1 MVSTAVPGVVEK
13 VLAAS
18 GFSKLNPVQEAALD
32 AGLLSGKNMVLA
44 AATASG
50 KTLVAEMAMLS
61 CLGRRKKTLYI
72 VPLKALASE
81 KYNEFKEKYGKSGVK
96 VALSVGDRDS
106 SDAWLAGYDVII
118 ATSEK
123 LDSIMRHGADWLS
136 LVGLVVADEVH
147 LIDSPNRGPTLE
159 VTLTRLMHL
168 ISPQVLALSATIRNY
183 KDLAGW
189 LSATAVKSDFRPV
202 KLYCGVFSGNEVSW
216 NPKKEK
222 LVLPGD
228 LPPVFEI
235 ARDTVRKGKQ
245 ALVFV
250 SSRKSAESLAEKIGD
265 ALRQE
270 IGPADKAKL
279 TKLSYDVSN
288 VLDHPTAQCRKLG
301 ECLQKGAVFH
311 HAGLVAGQRKFVED
325 AFRQG
330 LIKVICATPTLAAGV
345 NLPAY
350 RVIVKDMRRFESF
363 RGMDYIPVLE
373 IQQMMGRAGRPQYDT
388 EGEAILIAGTEME
401 AKKLW
406 NMYITGEPE
415 DIVSKLGMEPVLRT
429 HVLSLIATGGAS
441 TREELMDFFRKTFY
455 AHQYRD
461 MTAFEREMGK
471 VLATLRQYG
480 FVEDARGKDAD
491 AGVPGGFVR
500 ASSLSSA
507 GKEELRATKVGK
519 RVAELYIDPL
529 SANHMI
535 KGLSKMREE
544 KKESEL
550 SVLHVLSGCL
560 EMKPG
565 LSIRKRDTDGR
576 KDGEGETLSSFM
588 VQNNGHLVGRIPTE
602 WELDYEDFMRGLKL
616 ARLLSEWIEEKGE
629 DSILEDFGV
638 TPGELRARIEISDWL
653 FYSMQELCMLL
664 SMQDMATAVR
674 RARIRVK
681 YGIRQELLPLVKLRG
696 IGRVRARS
704 LFNNGYRTLE
714 GLRAAPLTSLAN
726 ILGPGIA
733 KDVQRQLSGPVS
745 VDDKWQQESVRD
757 ALDE

>member
-1 MVSTAVPGVVEK
+1 MVSAAVPGVVEK
-13 VLAAS
+13 VLSAS
-18 GFSKLNPVQEAALD
+18 GFSSLNPVQEAALD

-50 KTLVAEMAMLS
+50 KTLVAEMAMLNA
-61 CLGRRKKTLYI
+61 LGKRKKTLYI

-189 LSATAVKSDFRPV
+189 LSAVAVKSDYRPV

-222 LVLPGD
+222 LILPGD

-250 SSRKSAESLAEKIGD
+250 SSRKSAESLAEKVGD
-265 ALRQE
+265 SLRGE
-270 IGPADKAKL
+270 IAPDEKIKL
-279 TKLSYDVSN
+279 TKLSHDVAN
-288 VLDHPTAQCRKLG
+288 VLDHPTAQCRKLA

-311 HAGLVAGQRKFVED
+311 HAGLVSGQRKLVED

-350 RVIVKDMRRFESF
+350 RVVVKDMRRFESF

-373 IQQMMGRAGRPQYDT
+373 IQQMMGRAGRPQYDK

-441 TREELMDFFRKTFY
+441 TREELLEFFRKTFY

-480 FVEDARGKDAD
+480 FVEDGANKDTWNAS
-491 AGVPGGFVR
+491 GFVR

-507 GKEELRATKVGK
+507 GKEELRATKIGK
-519 RVAELYIDPL
+519 RVSELYIDPL

-565 LSIRKRDTDGR
+565 LSLRKKDVDGG
-576 KDGEGETLSSFM
+576 KAGGEGETLSSFM
-588 VQNNGHLVGRIPTE
+588 VQYNGHLVGRIPTE

-653 FYSMQELCMLL
+653 FYSMQELCTLL
-664 SMQDMATAVR
+664 GMQDMGAAVR

-704 LFNNGYRTLE
+704 LYSNGYRTLE

-726 ILGPGIA
+726 ILGPNVA
-733 KDVQRQLSGPVS
+733 KDVQRQLSGPAS
-745 VDDKWQQESVRD
+745 SEDKWQQESVRD